1 MDGNR
6 EEFEKILHGYGY
18 KMTGQR
24 QAILRIVR
32 EEKNRHLCTEEIF
45 GEVKKKYP
53 SIGLATI
60 YRSLRL
66 FEKLGIVR
74 HVLFDDGCM
83 RFQII
88 DSQEKH
94 QHHHLVCEMCGAV
107 IDVNED
113 LLGSVEEKLQ
123 TEMGFAVKDHKVQF
137 FGICKNCA
145 ARKIDK
151 K

>member
-1 MDGNR
+1 MDGNIM
-6 EEFEKILHGYGY
+6 EFEKILHGCGY

-24 QAILRIVR
+24 QAILKIVR
-32 EEKNRHLCTEEIF
+32 EEKDRHLCTEEIF
-45 GEVKKKYP
+45 EEVKKKYP
-53 SIGLATI
+53 TIGLATI

-66 FEKLGIVR
+66 FEKLGLVR

-94 QHHHLVCEMCGAV
+94 QHHHLVCEICGAV
-107 IDVNED
+107 IDVDED
-113 LLGSVEEKLQ
+113 MLGSVEEKLLS
-123 TEMGFAVKDHKVQF
+123 EKGFAVKDHRVQF

-145 ARKIDK
+145 EK
-151 K
+151 KSDEK